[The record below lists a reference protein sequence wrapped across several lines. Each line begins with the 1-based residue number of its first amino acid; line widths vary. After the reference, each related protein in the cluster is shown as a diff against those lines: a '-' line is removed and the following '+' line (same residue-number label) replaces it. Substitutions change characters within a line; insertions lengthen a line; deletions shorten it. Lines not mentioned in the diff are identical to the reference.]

1 MATTTLKTWSE
12 GAEDTEHGLEI
23 GGLQITYMPSWLRSA
38 ITRPPWTWESRP
50 ICWRC
55 GATREDGDYWQ
66 LVDWLYRY
74 EEEQCEEREINQTV
88 PHAFAGISDD
98 EAEEDETPKNETDLA
113 DLIGRY
119 LSGYHGLDV
128 QTYEEAGVLTSNT
141 GLVVR
146 VTSRDGSDAKQ
157 YQITIVRSR

>member
-23 GGLQITYMPSWLRSA
+23 GGLQITYAELAEIRDYPSALDMGVTPDLLEMWSNQGGR
-38 ITRPPWTWESRP
+38 
-50 ICWRC
+50 
-55 GATREDGDYWQ
+55 DYRQ

-74 EEEQCEEREINQTV
+74 EEEQREEREINQTV